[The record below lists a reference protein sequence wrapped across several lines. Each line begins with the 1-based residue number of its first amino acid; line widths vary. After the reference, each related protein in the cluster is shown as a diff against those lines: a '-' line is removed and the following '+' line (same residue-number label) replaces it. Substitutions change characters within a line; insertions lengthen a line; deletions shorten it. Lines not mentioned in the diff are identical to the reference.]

1 MSAAFGVPLLITE
14 SYKFL
19 IMNTTVKKSIWGLLL
34 CFFIFGLQNSFA
46 QDNLNRPWTKDQVIE
61 PAQLATKITSDSA
74 GHILI
79 LNTGPVDDIK
89 GAVNIGPVEYK
100 KNVRK
105 LKKYLQN
112 IPKDQAIVFYCGCCS
127 METCPNI
134 VPAFNLL
141 KKEGFT
147 NFKILNI
154 EENLSEDWISKGYPM
169 ANNPS
174 KK

>member
-1 MSAAFGVPLLITE
+1 
-14 SYKFL
+14 
-19 IMNTTVKKSIWGLLL
+19 MNSSVKKGILSLLFF
-34 CFFIFGLQNSFA
+34 FFIFGVQKSFA
-46 QDNLNRPWTKDQVIE
+46 QDGPKRPWTKNQVIQ
-61 PAQLATKITSDSA
+61 PAQLAAEINADSA
-74 GHILI
+74 GDILI

-105 LKKYLQN
+105 LKKYLRH

-134 VPAFNLL
+134 MPAFDLL

-147 NFKILNI
+147 NFRILNI
-154 EENLSEDWISKGYPM
+154 EENLSEDWISKDYPM
-169 ANNPS
+169 ANHPS